1 MPICYFTYSWETNA
15 RKEQQLSNLLSYI
28 KQRIEMFSDYDIS
41 VVYDKESFKEGEDFT
56 KREKQIAESDCV
68 LLFFTPAYKEKIIS
82 KCDSGVKREYELVKQ
97 RALSGEGGVMP
108 ILLSGNRDTA
118 VPDEFQNIIH
128 WDFSKF
134 RDPIYK
140 ANKKIVVSDDLKEY
154 VDKLA
159 KKAIR
164 EAYTVSF
171 CRKPEFSSMEKEY
184 QALFLDSAANEPLP
198 SSCIIKMNAHDRIID
213 QDICFVIGRKGSGK
227 STLLSTI
234 QSYDPSFFHD
244 HYKKLACIDAE
255 SLDISFIYNN
265 LIDKV
270 RQDLDVLSM
279 QKILD
284 TFWEILFVFQSIVT
298 IGLELEYFEITPEDD
313 NRYETFEEVAQ
324 RLKKLLGIS
333 SDKFKSGL
341 PPSSICNCAVE
352 LVERHI
358 RLNVLDKA
366 NELTPLT
373 GATSNIDS
381 FVILSDIFGAELFRQ
396 YCLGVKQCK
405 KKILLAL
412 DGFDTHS
419 EDFRLTTSRLEGINE
434 KEYQFRTD
442 FEIRLFRELMVVV
455 SNIKRKRIQ
464 LEKQYFFSAVHFC
477 VILPQDRYDQIASDD
492 RDIEKRD
499 ICSLNWDAY
508 ELMEMLVKRLE
519 FHFKIGTSA
528 KKSSLEKRFYSIL
541 QEKLPHIPTEIN
553 IFVNGYPQKM
563 PLFNYILRHTFWR
576 PRDIIKNFAIIMKLS
591 KDNDIETKDPQLI
604 QSIIKKALTL
614 GVSRIIEGEFINEY
628 KNVYVNIKEV
638 LLHFRTNDFMQDFD
652 VFCEKLSRIEI
663 CTAKSST
670 EFDVESKLRL
680 LYKLGVIGLYTN
692 KDDDDN
698 LWSGFSYCY
707 SFTEGLD
714 PMDNFLV
721 QGLPI
726 KTSLKVVFN
735 PIFIR
740 YLLLNINIQEQI
752 CDYPWEYIETN
763 HKLKDNIRRP

>member
-1 MPICYFTYSWETNA
+1 MPICYFTYSWEKNA
-15 RKEQQLSNLLSYI
+15 RKEQQTNYLLSYI

-56 KREKQIAESDCV
+56 KREKQIAESDCL
-68 LLFFTPAYKEKIIS
+68 LLFFTSAYKEKILS
-82 KCDSGVKREYELVKQ
+82 KLDSGVKREYKLIKE
-97 RALSGEGGVMP
+97 RALAGEGGVMP
-108 ILLSGNRDTA
+108 ILLSDDRDTA
-118 VPDEFQNIIH
+118 VPDEFRNIIH
-128 WDFSKF
+128 WDFSEF

-140 ANKKIVVSDDLKEY
+140 ANKKIVVSNDLQEY
-154 VDKLA
+154 VDRLA
-159 KKAIR
+159 QKAIR

-171 CRKPEFSSMEKEY
+171 CRKPGFSSMEKEY
-184 QALFLDSAANEPLP
+184 QALFLDSAANAPLP
-198 SSCIIKMNAHDRIID
+198 SSCIIKMNAHDRIIN
-213 QDICFVIGRKGSGK
+213 QDVCFVIGRKGSGK

-234 QSYDPSFFHD
+234 QSYDPFFFHD

-265 LIDKV
+265 LINKV
-270 RQDLDVLSM
+270 RQDLNVLSM
-279 QKILD
+279 QKVLD
-284 TFWEILFVFQSIVT
+284 TFWEILLVFQSIVT
-298 IGLELEYFEITPEDD
+298 NGLELEYFEITEDD
-313 NRYETFEEVAQ
+313 NRYKTFEKVTKK
-324 RLKKLLGIS
+324 LKELLGIY

-358 RLNVLDKA
+358 RLNLLDNA
-366 NELTPLT
+366 CELAPLT

-381 FVILSDIFGAELFRQ
+381 FVILNEIFGAELFHQ
-396 YCLGVKQCK
+396 YCLGVRQCK

-419 EDFRLTTSRLEGINE
+419 EDFRFTTNRLADINE
-434 KEYQFRTD
+434 NEYNFRTD

-477 VILPQDRYDQIASDD
+477 VILPQDRYDQIALDD
-492 RDIEKRD
+492 RDIEKRS

-508 ELMEMLVKRLE
+508 ELMEMLVRRLE
-519 FHFKIGTSA
+519 YHFKIE
-528 KKSSLEKRFYSIL
+528 SSLKIGGLEKRFYYIL
-541 QEKLPHIPTEIN
+541 QEKMPHIPKEIT
-553 IFVNGYPQKM
+553 IVVNGYPQKM
-563 PLFNYILRHTFWR
+563 SLFNYLLRHTFWR

-591 KDNDIETKDPQLI
+591 KDNDIDSKNPQLI

-614 GVSRIIEGEFINEY
+614 GASRIIEGEFINEY

-638 LLHFRTNDFMQDFD
+638 LLNFRTNDFMQDFD
-652 VFCEKLSRIEI
+652 LFCEKLSRIEI
-663 CTAKSST
+663 RTAKTSS
-670 EFDVESKLRL
+670 EFDVEDKLRL

-692 KDDDDN
+692 KVDEEN

-714 PMDNFLV
+714 PMDDLLV
-721 QGLPI
+721 QGLPA
-726 KTSLKVVFN
+726 KTSLKIVFN

-763 HKLKDNIRRP
+763 HKLKDNIRRL

>member
-1 MPICYFTYSWETNA
+1 MPICYFTYSWERNE
-15 RKEQQLSNLLSYI
+15 RKEQQVNNLLSHI
-28 KQRIEMFSDYDIS
+28 KQIIEDLSDNKIS
-41 VVYDKESFKEGEDFT
+41 VIYDKESFNEGEDFIM
-56 KREKQIAESDCV
+56 RENQIAESDCV
-68 LLFFTPAYKEKIIS
+68 LLFFTPAYKEKILS
-82 KCDSGVKREYELVKQ
+82 KNESGAKREYRLIKE
-97 RALSGEGGVMP
+97 RALSGDGGVMP
-108 ILLSGNRDTA
+108 ILLSGNRETA
-118 VPDEFQNIIH
+118 VPNEFKNIIY

-134 RDPIYK
+134 RDAISK
-140 ANKKIVVSDDLKEY
+140 TGKKFSVSEPLEEY

-164 EAYTVSF
+164 EAHAMSF
-171 CRKPEFSSMEKEY
+171 CRKPQFSSLEEEY
-184 QALFLDSAANEPLP
+184 QALFLDSAANAPLP
-198 SSCIIKMNAHDRIID
+198 SNCIIKMNAHDRIIH
-213 QDICFVIGRKGSGK
+213 QDVCFVIGRKGSGK

-234 QSYDPSFFHD
+234 QRYDPCFFYD

-265 LIDKV
+265 LIDKI

-279 QKILD
+279 QKVLD

-298 IGLELEYFEITPEDD
+298 IGLELEYFEITKED
-313 NRYETFEEVAQ
+313 NRYETFEQVTQ
-324 RLKKLLGIS
+324 KLKELLGIS
-333 SDKFKSGL
+333 ADKFKSGL
-341 PPSSICNCAVE
+341 PHSSICNCAVE

-358 RLNVLDKA
+358 RLNSLDKA
-366 NELTPLT
+366 SALTPLT

-381 FVILSDIFGAELFRQ
+381 FIILSDIFGDELFRQ
-396 YCLGVKQCK
+396 YCLGVRQCK

-419 EDFRLTTSRLEGINE
+419 EDFRFTTNRLAGINE

-455 SNIKRKRIQ
+455 SNIKRKRIK
-464 LEKQYFFSAVHFC
+464 LEKQHFFSAVHFC

-508 ELMEMLVKRLE
+508 ELMELLVRRLE
-519 FHFKIGTSA
+519 FHFKI
-528 KKSSLEKRFYSIL
+528 KSSIKEGNLQERFYKIL
-541 QEKLPHIPTEIN
+541 QEKMPHIPTEIN
-553 IFVNGYPQKM
+553 IFVNGYPQRIS
-563 PLFNYILRHTFWR
+563 LFNYLLRHTFWR

-591 KDNDIETKDPQLI
+591 KDTEIETTDAQLI
-604 QSIIKKALTL
+604 QSIIKKALAH

-638 LLHFRTNDFMQDFD
+638 LLHFRTNDFVQDFD

-663 CTAKSST
+663 RTAKKSV

-680 LYKLGVIGLYTN
+680 LYKLGVIGFYAN
-692 KDDDDN
+692 KEDDED
-698 LWSGFSYCY
+698 LWSGFPYCY

-714 PMDNFLV
+714 PMDELLV
-721 QGLPI
+721 QGLPV
-726 KTSLKVVFN
+726 KTALKIVFN

-763 HKLKDNIRRP
+763 HQLKDHIRRP

>member
-1 MPICYFTYSWETNA
+1 MPICYFTYSWEKNE
-15 RKEQQLSNLLSYI
+15 RKEQQVSYLLSYI
-28 KQRIEMFSDYDIS
+28 KQRIEILSDYDIS
-41 VVYDKESFKEGEDFT
+41 AVFDKESFKEGEDFR

-68 LLFFTPAYKEKIIS
+68 LLFFTPAYKEKILS
-82 KCDSGVKREYELVKQ
+82 KSDSGAKREYQLIKE

-108 ILLSGNRDTA
+108 ILLSGNRETA
-118 VPDEFQNIIH
+118 VPNEFQNIIY
-128 WDFSKF
+128 WDLSKF

-140 ANKKIVVSDDLKEY
+140 TNKKFVVGDALQEY

-164 EAYTVSF
+164 EAYVMSF
-171 CRKPEFSSMEKEY
+171 CRKPEFSSMDEEY
-184 QALFLDSAANEPLP
+184 QALFLDSAANAPLP
-198 SSCIIKMNAHDRIID
+198 PNCIIKMNAHDRIIH
-213 QDICFVIGRKGSGK
+213 QDVCFVIGRKGSGK

-234 QSYDPSFFHD
+234 QRYDPSFFYN

-284 TFWEILFVFQSIVT
+284 TFWEIVFVFQSIVT
-298 IGLELEYFEITPEDD
+298 IGLELEYFEITKED
-313 NRYETFEEVAQ
+313 NRYETFKEVTQ
-324 RLKKLLGIS
+324 KLKDLLGIS
-333 SDKFKSGL
+333 SDRFKSGL
-341 PPSSICNCAVE
+341 PHSSICNCAVE

-381 FVILSDIFGAELFRQ
+381 FIILNDIFGVELFHQ
-396 YCLGVKQCK
+396 YCLGVRQCK

-419 EDFRLTTSRLEGINE
+419 EDFRFTTNRLANNNKE
-434 KEYQFRTD
+434 EYQFRTD

-455 SNIKRKRIQ
+455 SNIKRKRVK
-464 LEKQYFFSAVHFC
+464 LEKQYFFTAVHFC
-477 VILPQDRYDQIASDD
+477 VILPQDRYDQIALDD

-519 FHFKIGTSA
+519 YHFKVDLSA
-528 KKSSLEKRFYSIL
+528 KRLSLEDRFYSIL
-541 QEKLPHIPTEIN
+541 QEKMPHIPMQMN
-553 IFVNGYPQKM
+553 IVVNGYPQRM
-563 PLFNYILRHTFWR
+563 SLFNYLLRHTFWR

-591 KDNDIETKDPQLI
+591 KDNEIEAKDPQLI
-604 QSIIKKALTL
+604 QSIIKKALAH

-628 KNVYVNIKEV
+628 KNVYVNIKDV
-638 LLHFRTNDFMQDFD
+638 LLHFRTNDFVQDFD
-652 VFCEKLSRIEI
+652 VFCEKLSKIEVRTTKI
-663 CTAKSST
+663 ST

-680 LYKLGVIGLYTN
+680 LYRLGVIGFYTN
-692 KDDDDN
+692 KDDDN
-698 LWSGFSYCY
+698 LWNGFPYCY

-714 PMDNFLV
+714 PMDEILV

-726 KTSLKVVFN
+726 KSAPKIVFN

-740 YLLLNINIQEQI
+740 YLLLNVNINEQI

-763 HKLKDNIRRP
+763 HQLKDNIRRP

>member
-1 MPICYFTYSWETNA
+1 MPICYFTYSWEKNV
-15 RKEQQLSNLLSYI
+15 RKEQQLNYLLSYI
-28 KQRIEMFSDYDIS
+28 KQRIEIFSDYDIS
-41 VVYDKESFKEGEDFT
+41 VIYDKESFKEGEDFI

-68 LLFFTPAYKEKIIS
+68 LLFFTQTYREKISS
-82 KCDSGVKREYELVKQ
+82 KYNSGVKREYKLVKE
-97 RALSGEGGVMP
+97 RALAGEGGVMP
-108 ILLSGNRDTA
+108 ILLSDNRDTS
-118 VPDEFQNIIH
+118 VPDEFRNIIH
-128 WDFSKF
+128 WDFSGF
-134 RDPIYK
+134 HDPIYRT
-140 ANKKIVVSDDLKEY
+140 NKKIVVSSVLQEY

-184 QALFLDSAANEPLP
+184 QALFLDSAANAPLP
-198 SSCIIKMNAHDRIID
+198 SNCVIKMNAHDRIIN
-213 QDICFVIGRKGSGK
+213 QDVCFVIGRKGSGK
-227 STLLSTI
+227 STLLNTI
-234 QSYDPSFFHD
+234 QSYDPLFFHD
-244 HYKKLACIDAE
+244 NYKKLACIDAE

-279 QKILD
+279 QKVLD
-284 TFWEILFVFQSIVT
+284 AFWEILLVFQSIVT
-298 IGLELEYFEITPEDD
+298 IGLELEYFEITQDD
-313 NRYETFEEVAQ
+313 NRYKTFEKVTKK
-324 RLKKLLGIS
+324 LKELLGIS

-358 RLNVLDKA
+358 RLNLLDKA

-381 FVILSDIFGAELFRQ
+381 FVILNDIFGTELFHQ
-396 YCLGVKQCK
+396 YCLGVRQCK

-419 EDFRLTTSRLEGINE
+419 EDFRFTTNRLADTNE
-434 KEYQFRTD
+434 NEYKFRTD

-477 VILPQDRYDQIASDD
+477 VILPQDRYDQIAIDD

-508 ELMEMLVKRLE
+508 DLMEMLVKRLE
-519 FHFKIGTSA
+519 YHFKIVSSA
-528 KKSSLEKRFYSIL
+528 KIGNLEKRFYNIL
-541 QEKLPHIPTEIN
+541 QEKLPHIPKEIN
-553 IFVNGYPQKM
+553 IVVNGYPQKIS
-563 PLFNYILRHTFWR
+563 LFNYLLRHTFWR

-591 KDNDIETKDPQLI
+591 KDNDIESKNPQLI

-614 GVSRIIEGEFINEY
+614 GASKIIEGEFINEY

-638 LLHFRTNDFMQDFD
+638 LLNFRANDFMQDFD

-663 CTAKSST
+663 RTAKTSA
-670 EFDVESKLRL
+670 EFDVESKLKL

-692 KDDDDN
+692 KVDEEN

-714 PMDNFLV
+714 PMDDLLV
-721 QGLPI
+721 QGLPV
-726 KTSLKVVFN
+726 KTSLKIVFN

-763 HKLKDNIRRP
+763 HKLKDNIRRL

>member
-1 MPICYFTYSWETNA
+1 MPICYFTYSWEKNA
-15 RKEQQLSNLLSYI
+15 KKEQQLSNLLSYI
-28 KQRIEMFSDYDIS
+28 KQRIEILSDHDIS
-41 VVYDKESFKEGEDFT
+41 VVYDKESFREGEDFT

-68 LLFFTPAYKEKIIS
+68 LLFFTPAYKEKILS
-82 KCDSGVKREYELVKQ
+82 KSDSGVSREYKLVKK

-108 ILLSGNRDTA
+108 ILLSGDRNTA

-128 WDFSKF
+128 WDLSKF

-140 ANKKIVVSDDLKEY
+140 ANDRLVLSDDLQKY
-154 VDKLA
+154 IDRLA
-159 KKAIR
+159 KKAVR
-164 EAYTVSF
+164 ETCTVSF
-171 CRKPEFSSMEKEY
+171 CKKSEFSSIDKEY
-184 QALFLDSAANEPLP
+184 QALFLDSAANAPLP

-213 QDICFVIGRKGSGK
+213 QDVCFVIGRKGSGK

-234 QSYDPSFFHD
+234 QSYDPRFFHD

-265 LIDKV
+265 LIDKI

-279 QKILD
+279 QRVLD

-298 IGLELEYFEITPEDD
+298 IGLELEYFEIQPDD
-313 NRYETFEEVAQ
+313 SRYETFEKVAQ
-324 RLKKLLGIS
+324 KLKHLLGIS
-333 SDKFKSGL
+333 TDKFKSGL

-366 NELTPLT
+366 SELTPLT

-381 FVILSDIFGAELFRQ
+381 FVILSDIFGAELFRK

-419 EDFRLTTSRLEGINE
+419 EDFRLTTSRLADINK
-434 KEYQFRTD
+434 KEYRFRTD

-455 SNIKRKRIQ
+455 SNIKRKRVQ
-464 LEKQYFFSAVHFC
+464 LDKQYFFSAVHFC
-477 VILPQDRYDQIASDD
+477 VILPQDRYDQIALDD

-508 ELMEMLVKRLE
+508 ELMEMLVRRLE
-519 FHFKIGTSA
+519 FHFKIEPST
-528 KKSSLEKRFYSIL
+528 KKGSLEKRFYNIL
-541 QEKLPHIPTEIN
+541 REELPQIPAEIN
-553 IFVNGYPQKM
+553 ISVNGYPQKM
-563 PLFNYILRHTFWR
+563 SLFNYLLRHTFWR

-591 KDNDIETKDPQLI
+591 KDNDIESKDPQLI
-604 QSIIKKALTL
+604 QSIIKKALTR

-638 LLHFRTNDFMQDFD
+638 LLNFRTNDFMQDFD
-652 VFCEKLSRIEI
+652 VFCEKLSKIEI
-663 CTAKSST
+663 RTAQAST
-670 EFDVESKLRL
+670 ELDVESKLRL
-680 LYKLGVIGLYTN
+680 LYKLGVIGFYAN
-692 KDDDDN
+692 KDDAED

-714 PMDNFLV
+714 PMDDFLI
-721 QGLPI
+721 QGLPT
-726 KTSLKVVFN
+726 KTSLKIVFN

-740 YLLLNINIQEQI
+740 YLLLNINVQEQI